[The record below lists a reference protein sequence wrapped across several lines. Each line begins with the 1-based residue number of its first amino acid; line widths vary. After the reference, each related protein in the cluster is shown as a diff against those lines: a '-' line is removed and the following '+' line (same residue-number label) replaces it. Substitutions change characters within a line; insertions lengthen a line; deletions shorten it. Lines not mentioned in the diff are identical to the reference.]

1 MPVSNGAS
9 SNPAAEVN
17 TQQSGSSIPYGLEVN
32 VLRFRGRGR
41 DRKSLHL
48 SDRKKTSAASWH
60 KKQFLNSF
68 SKIFCFPN
76 KSFWKWIFRIKI
88 CEILYFGFVLKKF
101 VWLLPKY
108 LVILANHRKNNF
120 EKLWLLRKY
129 FKVIFVLVA
138 RSEENQ
144 WWNTIKTQM
153 KINEDR
159 VYSNVLP

>member
-1 MPVSNGAS
+1 MTPISDGAS
-9 SNPAAEVN
+9 SNPADEVN
-17 TQQSGSSIPYGLEVN
+17 TQKSGSSIPYGLEVN

-88 CEILYFGFVLKKF
+88 VKFYILVSFWKSLFDCCQNISSF
-101 VWLLPKY
+101 SP
-108 LVILANHRKNNF
+108 ITKNNF

-159 VYSNVLP
+159 VYSNVLT

>member
-108 LVILANHRKNNF
+108 LVILANHKKTTLRSFDYF
-120 EKLWLLRKY
+120 ESTNVEY
-129 FKVIFVLVA
+129 FKVLKHA
-138 RSEENQ
+138 L
-144 WWNTIKTQM
+144 K
-153 KINEDR
+153 KIIDEIQ
-159 VYSNVLP
+159 